1 MRQEN
6 VLRLRIA
13 ALKLYRVLPNVKVAF
28 ADNELFD
35 LLITDEFDRFT
46 FAAKVGSTKMF
57 DTDEYKGFIAKVG
70 SLKIDSI
77 KYPIIAI
84 SVNETTEDVKIG
96 ILTSIRFNSIRIVN
110 KPMMV
115 SITQENALILYDNVK
130 AMDSVIRN
138 LHSTNWGVI
147 KNYAINIQCK
157 DRRLDTAH
165 VIYLRPFSNNYKM
178 KQVKISN
185 EKEKFKRLFFGIPEE
200 EYPSDIFD
208 AVIDKGL
215 KQLYP
220 DAQISKK
227 SSLLLFNTELDD
239 LKVQISTYAKPIDL
253 EFIIEPN
260 VDEAI
265 RKCGFFQSISLHIE
279 AYPDNMFFNG
289 YWKNE
294 IRRIKLEP
302 QDWNEFYDLYK
313 SGSPIKTDVS
323 HLIPQT

>member
-1 MRQEN
+1 MRQD

-13 ALKLYRVLPNVKVAF
+13 ALKLDRVLPNVRVAF

-35 LLITDEFDRFT
+35 LLITDKFDRFT
-46 FAAKVGSTKMF
+46 FAAKVRSTKMF
-57 DTDEYKGFIAKVG
+57 DTEEYKGFIAEVG

-147 KNYAINIQCK
+147 KNDAINLQCK
-157 DRRLDTAH
+157 DRRLDTVH
-165 VIYLRPFSNNYKM
+165 VIYLRPFSNNYRM

-185 EKEKFKRLFFGIPEE
+185 EKEKFKRLFFGILEE

-208 AVIDKGL
+208 AVIEKGL

-220 DAQISKK
+220 DARISKK

-239 LKVQISTYAKPIDL
+239 LKVQISTYAKPKDL
-253 EFIIEPN
+253 EFRIEPN
-260 VDEAI
+260 IDEAI
-265 RKCGFFQSISLHIE
+265 RQWGGFQPIPIHIE
-279 AYPDNMFFNG
+279 LYPDNMLFNG
-289 YWKNE
+289 NWRNE
-294 IRRIKLEP
+294 IRITALEM
-302 QDWNEFYDLYK
+302 DEWNEFYDLYK

-323 HLIPQT
+323 HLIAQI